1 MSLII
6 SLIGFGALA
15 MMVHELGHLLAARSC
30 SVPASEMGFG
40 MGPRL
45 AGFRLGGIR
54 FNLRAIPLASFVMLD
69 GAVLKEKSVH
79 AQLLVH
85 LGGILFNIV
94 AGWLTYGSIFGWLN
108 LLLAAGNILPLY
120 QHDGWKCGVPARFT
134 ATQESIRRTRI
145 HLLGRVRQ
153 SHHRVGRSASVY
165 GYLKRLSPSHKRR
178 KAVESALRLLFLV
191 LFVAYLVLK

>member
-40 MGPRL
+40 MGPRV
-45 AGFRLGGIR
+45 AGFQLGGLR
-54 FNLRAIPLASFVMLD
+54 FNLRAIPVASFVMLD
-69 GAVLKEKSVH
+69 GAVLKEKSVY

-85 LGGILFNIV
+85 LGGIIFNII
-94 AGWLTYGSIFGWLN
+94 AGWLTYGSVFGWLN

-120 QHDGWKCGVPARFT
+120 QHDGWKCGVVILRALLQRKSQYVERVFTFSGGFVSLVIAWAVARVFMV
-134 ATQESIRRTRI
+134 I
-145 HLLGRVRQ
+145 
-153 SHHRVGRSASVY
+153 
-165 GYLKRLSPSHKRR
+165 
-178 KAVESALRLLFLV
+178 
-191 LFVAYLVLK
+191 